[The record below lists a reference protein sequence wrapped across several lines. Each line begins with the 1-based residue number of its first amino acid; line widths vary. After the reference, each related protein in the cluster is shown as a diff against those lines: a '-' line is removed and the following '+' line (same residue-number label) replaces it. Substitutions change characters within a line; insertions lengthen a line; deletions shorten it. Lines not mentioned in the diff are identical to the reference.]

1 LQSLAIFQKS
11 TYRNRQKNKS
21 KLVKKKTLKFLLT
34 LASVAAMS
42 ANYAVDVIYPG
53 CPIPPQECVCDVL
66 PDIYNYGVMF
76 GAVGCETKKIIFSG
90 LIQTDY
96 QFIVVDDRVPNIAD
110 PSEVNNFLMRRVRF
124 GVEADLGNNWRGV
137 IVTDFAGK
145 DTQNV
150 YTSNGDAFATNPG
163 ITQLTFSG
171 SAGGINYSDAGTV
184 PPNAPLTMTTDYKH
198 GIFGLYKAYIEK
210 YCAGNFFRAGYKKVN
225 FVREENVEDYD
236 LKTIE
241 RSVATEFFNGTNAS
255 SSTGVASGG
264 PLDFGE
270 RHVGL
275 FVDGMYNN
283 FGYGAALV
291 NGYVGTKACSDP
303 WDNELGIYGNLYYF
317 NEFNCM
323 DIELGVNA
331 GYQPKGNGNTL
342 QFNVFGAN
350 DTPQPWSLNR
360 GGIWAVNPYITVN
373 WNGWSLLAEVIG
385 SKVEHGAVDGITDA
399 KPIGVNVIPTY
410 MWNDCFEIVFR
421 GSYLDTDYRGVR
433 MSNVVPCAPDTFNLN
448 ISNDAGDWITI
459 PGGDLYNRANAW
471 YIGFNYY
478 IANRTVKFSAGYEF
492 IRFKDRHSGLG
503 KQITYQGQPQ
513 AVLDPGGFGT
523 PTSVAGLGIPPH
535 NNSRSCNNIF
545 RARLQL
551 VF

>member
-1 LQSLAIFQKS
+1 
-11 TYRNRQKNKS
+11 
-21 KLVKKKTLKFLLT
+21 VKKKTLKFLLT

-76 GAVGCETKKIIFSG
+76 GTVGCETKKIIFSG

-96 QFIVVDDRVPNIAD
+96 QFIVVDDRVPDIAD

-145 DTQNV
+145 ETQNV
-150 YTSNGDAFATNPG
+150 YTSNGDRRS
-163 ITQLTFSG
+163 FST
-171 SAGGINYSDAGTV
+171 GGINNSPVLANPANG
-184 PPNAPLTMTTDYKH
+184 PLTMTTDNKH
-198 GIFGLYKAYIEK
+198 GIFGLYKAYIEY

-241 RSVATEFFNGTNAS
+241 RSIATEFFNGTNAS
-255 SSTGVASGG
+255 SSSNVTSGG

-275 FVDGMYNN
+275 FVDGMYKN

-291 NGYVGTKACSDP
+291 NGYIGAKACSDP
-303 WDNELGIYGNLYYF
+303 WDNELGIYGNLYYV

-323 DIELGVNA
+323 DVEIGVN
-331 GYQPKGNGNTL
+331 GGFQPKGNGDAL
-342 QFNVFGAN
+342 QFNAF
-350 DTPQPWSLNR
+350 SLWGLKR
-360 GGIWAVNPYITVN
+360 GSIWAVNPYITVN
-373 WNGWSLLAEVIG
+373 WNGWSLLAEIIG
-385 SKVEHGAVDGITDA
+385 AKVQHGAVDGITDA
-399 KPIGVNVIPTY
+399 KPIGLNVIPTY
-410 MWNDCFEIVFR
+410 MWNDCFELVFR
-421 GSYLDTDYRGVR
+421 ASYLDTDYRGVR
-433 MSNVVPCAPDTFNLN
+433 ISNVVPCAPDTFDLATINVGEGN
-448 ISNDAGDWITI
+448 FDAI
-459 PGGDLYNRANAW
+459 PCGDLYNKANAW
-471 YIGFNYY
+471 YVGFNYY
-478 IANRTVKFSAGYEF
+478 MMNRAVKFSAGYEF
-492 IRFKDRHSGLG
+492 IRFKDRHSGAYQNLIYKG
-503 KQITYQGQPQ
+503 ILVFPLSTDGFTTPKVSSVTGQQFQNNKTYN
-513 AVLDPGGFGT
+513 
-523 PTSVAGLGIPPH
+523 H
-535 NNSRSCNNIF
+535 IF